1 MADAPRIVV
10 EVTVDAPVEEA
21 WKGFTDPEAVKGW
34 NFASADWCCPAASSE
49 LREGGSFSYRME
61 ARDGSMGFD
70 FGGTF
75 TQVRP
80 PEALGYV
87 LGDGR
92 RVSVE
97 FARQGRQ
104 TRVREAFDAE
114 AVNPAER
121 QRSGWQAILDNY
133 KKYVEGNRPR

>member
-1 MADAPRIVV
+1 
-10 EVTVDAPVEEA
+10 
-21 WKGFTDPEAVKGW
+21 
-34 NFASADWCCPAASSE
+34 
-49 LREGGSFSYRME
+49 
-61 ARDGSMGFD
+61 
-70 FGGTF
+70 
-75 TQVRP
+75 VRP